1 MLRMHFIAGNE
12 IDSCPSSTPFAR
24 LSIVR
29 IMYAAHAFCPP
40 KVDSY
45 PSSFTLAGGDVF
57 QTIPRTYA
65 FYKKQWNNRKL
76 SPACFFYA
84 VAR

>member
-1 MLRMHFIAGNE
+1 MRFVLK
-12 IDSCPSSTPFAR
+12 
-24 LSIVR
+24 
-29 IMYAAHAFCPP
+29 
-40 KVDSY
+40 KVDCY

-65 FYKKQWNNRKL
+65 FYKKQWDNRKL